1 MQCQPCHS
9 GHSAG
14 WCPRCR
20 RCYWTASDQNLY
32 DQCLLS
38 WSLSNDLGAFMTPG
52 YAMPG
57 VSMLLG
63 QTAPKKP
70 RWKIFDHFSLY
81 IWTRTSKKEKQI
93 ENGWKYR
100 FQITNKNNSTQGTEQ
115 SARMFEHKQ
124 INRRLGGRR
133 QETHKLMKLFFSSH
147 SQKSDPETT
156 FVFFLMCEYNLMGES
171 FFPPNLRL
179 L

>member
-1 MQCQPCHS
+1 MVPVKVPPVEVSFSWDSEIHGKS
-9 GHSAG
+9 RFTDAVSVPVNHVLR
-14 WCPRCR
+14 W
-20 RCYWTASDQNLY
+20 WTVEGNKNL
-32 DQCLLS
+32 S
-38 WSLSNDLGAFMTPG
+38 
-52 YAMPG
+52 
-57 VSMLLG
+57 
-63 QTAPKKP
+63 
-70 RWKIFDHFSLY
+70 WKIFDHFSLY

-93 ENGWKYR
+93 ENGLKYR